1 MTFSP
6 RRSAF
11 IASAAAYSPGTEIS
25 ARLDSGAWASAICW
39 LRSGARA
46 GPPEAEAAGWSLPL
60 ILKEWPGASRSA
72 LSKYQ
77 QVGFKELFE
86 EAAAGDAVALAVR
99 DRCLGV
105 WCAAAIALVHACD
118 PEIIVLGGGV
128 MKSALSI
135 IPILQSHVEKYAWTP
150 WGKVQ
155 VRAAELGNNAAL
167 LGAVPLLSEKRRS

>member
-1 MTFSP
+1 SFFFLCALPSFPT
-6 RRSAF
+6 RRS
-11 IASAAAYSPGTEIS
+11 SD
-25 ARLDSGAWASAICW
+25 L
-39 LRSGARA
+39 
-46 GPPEAEAAGWSLPL
+46 
-60 ILKEWPGASRSA
+60 
-72 LSKYQ
+72 
-77 QVGFKELFE
+77 
-86 EAAAGDAVALAVR
+86 DAVALAVR

-105 WCAAAIALVHACD
+105 WCAAAIALVHAYD